1 FEASRDRL
9 TGAGVPE
16 ELAGR
21 IAVLEFLGGA
31 LDIVDVATRL
41 DRDVGAVAET
51 YFAAGSRFGLDWLR
65 TMARGLE
72 ASDHWEQIALG
83 RLISDLRAQQSE
95 IAAAALALGEGGCGA
110 DAVSTWASAKAE
122 DAARAD
128 KLMAEFRSGAGLT
141 VAKLAVAAS
150 QFRTVVAGGGA
161 S

>member
-1 FEASRDRL
+1 LCCARRSEMSRPS
-9 TGAGVPE
+9 A
-16 ELAGR
+16 
-21 IAVLEFLGGA
+21 IC
-31 LDIVDVATRL
+31 
-41 DRDVGAVAET
+41 
-51 YFAAGSRFGLDWLR
+51 SQW
-65 TMARGLE
+65 
-72 ASDHWEQIALG
+72 
-83 RLISDLRAQQSE
+83 SE